1 MQFEKKKKK
10 GIEKKAQ
17 TKNTPNNLVLL
28 MLDEIKS
35 DTKVLLYKKKQSG
48 SNSTGKHSSCVPRRC
63 PGLYTPY
70 AYCLLTDPV

>member
-17 TKNTPNNLVLL
+17 TKNTPNNVVWL

-35 DTKVLLYKKKQSG
+35 DTKVMLYK
-48 SNSTGKHSSCVPRRC
+48 N
-63 PGLYTPY
+63 
-70 AYCLLTDPV
+70 